1 MSSLFSQRFQPL
13 YLVHFCKCDVHEMH
27 ITTTSHINKSF
38 TLQPMS
44 SPADRSKFFKSQ
56 HQIRSQ
62 EDGQDRQDA
71 EGCPWLSS
79 RRGRRVW

>member
-1 MSSLFSQRFQPL
+1 MSSLCSQRFQPL
-13 YLVHFCKCDVHEMH
+13 YLVHFCKCDVDEMH
-27 ITTTSHINKSF
+27 ITTTSHINESF
-38 TLQPMS
+38 TLPMS

-71 EGCPWLSS
+71 ERCLWLS
-79 RRGRRVW
+79 GRSGRHMW